1 MPQDVRM
8 GDGTVVD
15 GEAVAVELRP
25 ARLGSRTLAF
35 VLDLSLQVPFALLVA
50 TVAVPLMLSRS
61 SAFAHG
67 VVVVATVLVFLAP
80 PVLVET
86 LTGGRSVG
94 KLALGLRVVRVDG
107 GPIGFRHALTRA
119 LVGLAVEWPG
129 LLVPPLSWL
138 LCLAVMVGERSGRRL
153 GDLAAGTLVVHERSP
168 QSWGW
173 VPTMPPRLAGWA
185 QRLDLT
191 GLDDQLAN
199 TVRHYLARNRRIGE
213 PARTRLGLALASKVA
228 AQTTPPAPPGTPGW
242 AYLAAVVAERHRR
255 SLHRQ
260 AVRRGIAARILAEPA
275 PDPAAELAGAG
286 SGARGG
292 RGFTVPPVP

>member
-1 MPQDVRM
+1 MA
-8 GDGTVVD
+8 DGTVVD

-25 ARLGSRTLAF
+25 ARLGSRMLGF
-35 VLDLSLQVPFALLVA
+35 VVDLSLQLAFGLAVA
-50 TVAVPLMLSRS
+50 TVVVPLTLPRS
-61 SAFAHG
+61 AAFGRG
-67 VVVVATVLVFLAP
+67 VLVVATVLVFVAA

-129 LLVPPLSWL
+129 LLVPPVSWL
-138 LCLAVMVGERSGRRL
+138 LCLGVMVGQRSGRRL

-173 VPTMPPRLAGWA
+173 VPAMPVELAGWA

-191 GLDDQLAN
+191 ALDDQLAN

-213 PARTRLGLALASKVA
+213 PARTRLGLALASQVA

-275 PDPAAELAGAG
+275 PDPAPALSPAGN
-286 SGARGG
+286 GARGG

>member
-1 MPQDVRM
+1 M

-25 ARLGSRTLAF
+25 ARLGSRMLAF
-35 VLDLSLQVPFALLVA
+35 VIDLSLQATFALAVA
-50 TVAVPLMLSRS
+50 MVALPLALSRS
-61 SAFAHG
+61 GAFAHG
-67 VVVVATVLVFLAP
+67 VLVVAAILVFLAP

-94 KLALGLRVVRVDG
+94 KLALGLRVVRIDG

-173 VPTMPPRLAGWA
+173 VPTMPAQLADWA

-213 PARTRLGLALASKVA
+213 PARTRLGLALAAKVA
-228 AQTTPPAPPGTPGW
+228 AQITPPVPPGTPGW
-242 AYLAAVVAERHRR
+242 AYLAAVVAERNRR

-260 AVRRGIAARILAEPA
+260 AVRRGIAARILAEPE
-275 PDPAAELAGAG
+275 PAAGLTSAGG
-286 SGARGG
+286 GARGG

>member
-1 MPQDVRM
+1 MG

-25 ARLGSRTLAF
+25 ARLGSRMLAF
-35 VLDLSLQVPFALLVA
+35 VVDLSLQVAFGLVVA
-50 TVAVPLMLSRS
+50 TVMLPLTLPRS
-61 SAFAHG
+61 SAFGHG
-67 VVVVATVLVFLAP
+67 VLVVATILVFVAA

-129 LLVPPLSWL
+129 LLVPPVSWL
-138 LCLAVMVGERSGRRL
+138 LCLGVMVGQRSGRRL

-173 VPTMPPRLAGWA
+173 VPAMPAQLAGWA

-191 GLDDQLAN
+191 ALDDQLAN

-213 PARTRLGLALASKVA
+213 PARTRLGLALASQVA

-275 PDPAAELAGAG
+275 PELAPAG

-292 RGFTVPPVP
+292 HGFTVPPVP